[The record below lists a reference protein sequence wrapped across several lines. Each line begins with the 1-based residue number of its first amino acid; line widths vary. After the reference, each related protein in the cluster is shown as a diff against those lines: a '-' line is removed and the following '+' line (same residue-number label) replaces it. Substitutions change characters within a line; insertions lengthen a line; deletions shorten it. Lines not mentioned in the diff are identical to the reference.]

1 MEWSCSQCKFKLWL
15 WTRVFKKKTKNS
27 RGLVKA
33 GKMKT
38 QSATSERLNQSLIED
53 WMVVGGDKSQWGWP
67 EREQA
72 LKTFHAKPWKGTL
85 NFLRGG
91 ITESRESL
99 NLVRNLICC
108 KRRNLQKALWHL
120 PISKSAS
127 TKNDTRSYWCCS
139 KQQQPTLCRHL
150 RKGCKNCSAVL
161 YFANAFP
168 I

>member
-33 GKMKT
+33 EKMKT
-38 QSATSERLNQSLIED
+38 QSATSERLNQSLIKD

-72 LKTFHAKPWKGTL
+72 LKTFHAKLWKGTL

-108 KRRNLQKALWHL
+108 KRRNLQKALW
-120 PISKSAS
+120 PP
-127 TKNDTRSYWCCS
+127 SYFKVSIHQEWH
-139 KQQQPTLCRHL
+139 KELLMLQQTATTNTVPTFEKR
-150 RKGCKNCSAVL
+150 V
-161 YFANAFP
+161 
-168 I
+168 